1 MEVILTGLII
11 LAVIVLFVLPKVLK
25 SPQKNAFTADIFKQL
40 SEIKRQLETP
50 EASIRRD
57 LVVKLDTL
65 MCKSLKN
72 KYGKGA
78 CGENLKKANKVFE
91 RKVYN
96 DIWESHK
103 LRNRVVHENV
113 EVSPSQLKDA
123 YDIFKVAIS
132 KLLA

>member
-1 MEVILTGLII
+1 MEVILTGLVV
-11 LAVIVLFVLPKVLK
+11 LVIVLLFVLPKLLSSPHK
-25 SPQKNAFTADIFKQL
+25 SALSADIFKQL
-40 SEIKRQLETP
+40 SEIKKQLETQ
-50 EASIRRD
+50 EGSIRRD
-57 LVVKLDTL
+57 LVVKLDAL

-72 KYGKGA
+72 KYGKAA
-78 CGENLKKANKVFE
+78 CGENLKKANKLFE

-113 EVSPSQLKDA
+113 EVSTSQLKEA

-132 KLLA
+132 KLLN